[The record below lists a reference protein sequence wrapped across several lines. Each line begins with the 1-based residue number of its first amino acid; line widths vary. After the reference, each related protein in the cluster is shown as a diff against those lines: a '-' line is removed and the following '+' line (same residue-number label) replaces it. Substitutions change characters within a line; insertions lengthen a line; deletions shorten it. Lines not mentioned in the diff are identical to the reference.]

1 MTNYWQLYFRRITG
15 GYSEGY
21 NMSEVMKC
29 RSERPVFLRYSQT
42 STKSENQM
50 LLLHSVDT
58 PISPRKK
65 RPNKEINKPNYSFY
79 FEQTTTTR
87 KNTIDK

>member
-1 MTNYWQLYFRRITG
+1 MAIIFRRITG
-15 GYSEGY
+15 GYSEGF
-21 NMSEVMKC
+21 NMSEVMEC
-29 RSERPVFLRYSQT
+29 RSKRPVFLGTLRPT
-42 STKSENQM
+42 PNSENQM

-65 RPNKEINKPNYSFY
+65 SPNKEINKPNYSFY

>member
-1 MTNYWQLYFRRITG
+1 
-15 GYSEGY
+15 
-21 NMSEVMKC
+21 
-29 RSERPVFLRYSQT
+29 
-42 STKSENQM
+42 
-50 LLLHSVDT
+50 LLHSVDT

-65 RPNKEINKPNYSFY
+65 SPNKEINKPNYSFY

>member
-58 PISPRKK
+58 PKSPRK
-65 RPNKEINKPNYSFY
+65 RVQI
-79 FEQTTTTR
+79 R
-87 KNTIDK
+87 R